1 MFLLDIF
8 QTFIYQPLFNILILF
23 YWGLDQVMPG
33 GADMGIAVIF
43 LTILVRILL
52 LPISIAGDQSVNE
65 RREISQKL
73 ALLKETYRDDP
84 IGYRQ
89 MSKKVFRSN
98 RRVIIS
104 ELISLSIQ
112 VIIALSLWKIFAK
125 GLMGSDLHLIY
136 DWMPKVDFPFNLMF
150 LGKYSLNEPHWQ
162 LNIIQSGLIFI
173 LETLSVLT
181 SPFPTSRAEVIRMQ
195 LTLPIISYLIF
206 SQLPAGK
213 KLFVIVT
220 LIFSIVLTIVK
231 FLWRQY
237 KAYKEKETLLES
249 KEQAKTVI

>member
-1 MFLLDIF
+1 
-8 QTFIYQPLFNILILF
+8 
-23 YWGLDQVMPG
+23 
-33 GADMGIAVIF
+33 
-43 LTILVRILL
+43 
-52 LPISIAGDQSVNE
+52 
-65 RREISQKL
+65 
-73 ALLKETYRDDP
+73 
-84 IGYRQ
+84 
-89 MSKKVFRSN
+89 
-98 RRVIIS
+98 
-104 ELISLSIQ
+104 
-112 VIIALSLWKIFAK
+112 
-125 GLMGSDLHLIY
+125 
-136 DWMPKVDFPFNLMF
+136 MF

>member
-1 MFLLDIF
+1 MFLLELF

-33 GADMGIAVIF
+33 GADMGIAVIL

-52 LPISIAGDQSVNE
+52 LPISIAGDQSANE
-65 RREISQKL
+65 RREIAKKL
-73 ALLKETYRDDP
+73 AELKEAYRDDP
-84 IGYRQ
+84 IGYRHK
-89 MSKKVFRSN
+89 SKKVFRSN

-104 ELISLSIQ
+104 ELVSLIIQ

-125 GLMGSDLHLIY
+125 GLMGADLHLIY

-162 LNIIQSGLIFI
+162 LNIIQSGLIFV
-173 LETLSVLT
+173 LETLSILT

-237 KAYKEKETLLES
+237 KIYKDKETLAES
-249 KEQAKTVI
+249 QEQAKTVI